1 MQESANVPCQSEQP
15 LLEEALVTMLVRNLL
30 SINFHCLR
38 GFSSSAP
45 SLLKV
50 GDVLKQTRRFSDK
63 DVLEYSKVTYDSNPM
78 HFDSESAQNAGFKD
92 RLVHG
97 MLVAALFPRI
107 LSSHFPGVIYVSQSL
122 NFRKPVYIGEEI
134 VGEVQAVNLRAN
146 KNKYLA
152 KFKTK
157 CFKDGEVVVVDGEAM
172 ALLPSL
178 ALEQVCSL
186 DDK

>member
-1 MQESANVPCQSEQP
+1 MQESANLPCQSEQP

-107 LSSHFPGVIYVSQSL
+107 LSSHF
-122 NFRKPVYIGEEI
+122 
-134 VGEVQAVNLRAN
+134 VGTCLCDSR
-146 KNKYLA
+146 A

>member
-1 MQESANVPCQSEQP
+1 MQESGIYFPS
-15 LLEEALVTMLVRNLL
+15 T
-30 SINFHCLR
+30 
-38 GFSSSAP
+38 SAP

-97 MLVAALFPRI
+97 LIVAA
-107 LSSHFPGVIYVSQSL
+107 
-122 NFRKPVYIGEEI
+122 
-134 VGEVQAVNLRAN
+134 
-146 KNKYLA
+146 LA

-157 CFKDGEVVVVDGEAM
+157 CFKDGEVVVDGKAM